1 MAPRAQLSQL
11 LNALADNVY
20 FQPPANVQMK
30 FPCIVYK
37 RAQADTRYAG
47 DRSYLLTFR
56 YSLTVIDR
64 NPDSPL
70 VAQVAKLPMC
80 RHTTF
85 FVADNL
91 NHDVFDLYF

>member
-1 MAPRAQLSQL
+1 MAQRAKLSLL
-11 LNALADNVY
+11 LNAITPNVY

-37 RAQADTRYAG
+37 RAQADTRFANDG
-47 DRSYLLTFR
+47 TYLFTNR
-56 YSLTVIDR
+56 YTITVIDR

-70 VAQVAKLPMC
+70 VEAVAKLPMC

-85 FVADNL
+85 FVAENL
-91 NHDVFDLYF
+91 NHDNFDIFV